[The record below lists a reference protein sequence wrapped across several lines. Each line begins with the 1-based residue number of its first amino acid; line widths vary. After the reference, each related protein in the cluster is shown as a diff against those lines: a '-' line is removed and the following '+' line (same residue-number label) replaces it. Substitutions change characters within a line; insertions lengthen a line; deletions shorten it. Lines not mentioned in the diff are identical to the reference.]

1 MTVSDSSI
9 NKQCIICGKTCAG
22 LPRIKDTLGNYAHK
36 ACAKELQAKQSKPKT
51 TPDHNPANNPDPD
64 AAILDLSPEE
74 EPEMAHFLDDLPSPA
89 DQEPSAGIRA
99 ACPGCGTSV
108 SSDATIC
115 VNCGCNTKSGRGFK
129 AVKTKTKSKSNGPN
143 LAAKA
148 GSLAAAPFL
157 PIIGAVIGGAI
168 GAAIWAAV
176 AHFTGYEIGFLA
188 TGVGAI
194 CGIGAVIGA
203 GGDGNAWSGTVAV
216 VVAIISIITG
226 KTIVNSIYVDQL
238 QSIKIAVEESMET
251 QHTLDDFQEEDAVFN
266 IASDIAWELEEAG
279 QTIQWPNPDIDLYE
293 ALSLSDFPQS
303 IVDQTNKKW
312 DSMDADERIEY
323 RQSQIDEFNE
333 ASVAFN
339 NFLDEEMDAS
349 SDLMS
354 NLSPFDALW
363 AFLALGAAWQF
374 GNGGF
379 SEE

>member
-1 MTVSDSSI
+1 MTSDQSAI
-9 NKQCIICGKTCAG
+9 EKRCIICGTSCAG
-22 LPRIKDTLGNYAHK
+22 QPRIKDATGKYAHK
-36 ACAKELQAKQSKPKT
+36 ACAKQQAKVQPT
-51 TPDHNPANNPDPD
+51 IQP
-64 AAILDLSPEE
+64 LDLSPEE
-74 EPEMAHFLDDLPSPA
+74 EPEMAAFLDDLPSPS
-89 DQEPSAGIRA
+89 DQQPTSGIRA
-99 ACPGCGTSV
+99 ACPGCGS
-108 SSDATIC
+108 SINSDAMIC
-115 VNCGCNTKSGRGFK
+115 VNCGCNTKTGRGI
-129 AVKTKTKSKSNGPN
+129 KTAKVKTKSKSNGPN

-168 GAAIWAAV
+168 GAAAWAAV

-216 VVAIISIITG
+216 VVAIVSIITG

-238 QSIKIAVEESMET
+238 QSIKIAVEEGMESK
-251 QHTLDDFQEEDAVFN
+251 HTLDDFTESDAIFE
-266 IASDIAWELEEAG
+266 IASDIAWELEEDG
-279 QTIQWPNPDIDLYE
+279 QTIDWPNPEIDLYE
-293 ALSLSDFPQS
+293 ALDLSDFPQS

-312 DSMDADERIEY
+312 NSMDDEERIEY
-323 RQSQIDEFNE
+323 RQTQIEEFNQ
-333 ASVAFN
+333 ASLAFN
-339 NFLDEEMDAS
+339 DFLDDEMEAS

-354 NLSPFDALW
+354 NLSLFDALW